1 MNNRKPK
8 TFLYVSLAFWA
19 LTVIGV
25 IVDTVSKYY
34 QIQAA
39 FVNDPRRIREEIV
52 WMIFS
57 VIVFVVPVLMVALS
71 GIRSTYKLLKHRPTG
86 PIKICYLISAIISF
100 AAFLWQA
107 LIFFRVTSFI
117 LQYLSINAQD
127 LMLLLPGLPVL
138 IVSFILGSIPI
149 KHNEPYNTDKNIVK

>member
-1 MNNRKPK
+1 MHSKKGK
-8 TFLYVSLAFWA
+8 TFLFISLAFWA
-19 LTVIGV
+19 LMAIGV
-25 IVDTVSKYY
+25 VINTVSTYY

-52 WMIFS
+52 WLLFS
-57 VIVFVVPVLMVALS
+57 VIVLVVPVFMVALS

-86 PIKICYLISAIISF
+86 PVKICYLISAIVSF

-107 LIFFRVTSFI
+107 LIYFQVTSFI
-117 LQYLSINAQD
+117 LPYFSMKTQD
-127 LMLLLPGLPVL
+127 IILLLPGLPSL

-149 KHNEPYNTDKNIVK
+149 KRNDVK